1 MPRFLPRL
9 SAIAWLMLGL
19 AGIVHAEPARYAL
32 DPVHTRV
39 LVAVDHAGFS
49 TALGTI
55 SGSSGTLR
63 FSPGDWAGA
72 RVEVEIPLQRLDFGD
87 PDWNRATL
95 ARNLLDADAH
105 PVATFRSTRV
115 EPLDAQRAIVHGLLA
130 LRGVSREVALEVR
143 LNGARRH
150 PLPPFRR
157 TVGFSATATLSRA
170 DFGITAWRSMI
181 GDTVELRIEAE
192 ATRVRGT
199 DAGEDAGSEP
209 ADAPAADA
217 ADATEAVETAEPVE
231 ADDAAR
237 DRTDPPP
244 IPEPEPRP

>member
-1 MPRFLPRL
+1 MRQ
-9 SAIAWLMLGL
+9 
-19 AGIVHAEPARYAL
+19 
-32 DPVHTRV
+32 TRV
-39 LVAVDHAGFS
+39 
-49 TALGTI
+49 
-55 SGSSGTLR
+55 R
-63 FSPGDWAGA
+63 PGGPRTGAGA
-72 RVEVEIPLQRLDFGD
+72 RPLPVE
-87 PDWNRATL
+87 ATTYL
-95 ARNLLDADAH
+95 VSH
-105 PVATFRSTRV
+105 PVSG

-217 ADATEAVETAEPVE
+217 AEAAEAAE

>member
-1 MPRFLPRL
+1 
-9 SAIAWLMLGL
+9 
-19 AGIVHAEPARYAL
+19 
-32 DPVHTRV
+32 
-39 LVAVDHAGFS
+39 
-49 TALGTI
+49 
-55 SGSSGTLR
+55 
-63 FSPGDWAGA
+63 
-72 RVEVEIPLQRLDFGD
+72 
-87 PDWNRATL
+87 
-95 ARNLLDADAH
+95 
-105 PVATFRSTRV
+105 
-115 EPLDAQRAIVHGLLA
+115 
-130 LRGVSREVALEVR
+130 
-143 LNGARRH
+143 NGARRH

-192 ATRVRGT
+192 AMRVRGT

-209 ADAPAADA
+209 ADAPAA
-217 ADATEAVETAEPVE
+217 EAVEKAEAAE

>member
-1 MPRFLPRL
+1 
-9 SAIAWLMLGL
+9 
-19 AGIVHAEPARYAL
+19 
-32 DPVHTRV
+32 
-39 LVAVDHAGFS
+39 
-49 TALGTI
+49 
-55 SGSSGTLR
+55 SSGTLR

-87 PDWNRATL
+87 QDWNRATL

-115 EPLDAQRAIVHGLLA
+115 EPLGAQRAIVHGLLA

-217 ADATEAVETAEPVE
+217 AAAAE

-244 IPEPEPRP
+244 IPEPELRP